1 MHCKR
6 CGKAIGTDRGI
17 CPFCGAMLT
26 SEQMKIYEQ
35 DKKDNMK
42 KVELITEKYGNE
54 RVYFEKSNQNEN
66 KLVGILVVL
75 GVLVLLAIIALIIV
89 LNQS

>member
-26 SEQMKIYEQ
+26 KEQIKIYQQ
-35 DKKDNMK
+35 DKKENMFK
-42 KVELITEKYGNE
+42 PEMLTEKFG
-54 RVYFEKSNQNEN
+54 EKPQIYQKREDNS
-66 KLVGILVVL
+66 KYLWLIVF
-75 GVLVLLAIIALIIV
+75 LALAIIIALIILIIV
-89 LNQS
+89 

>member
-26 SEQMKIYEQ
+26 KEQMDVYKQ
-35 DKKDNMK
+35 DKKENMLK
-42 KVELITEKYGNE
+42 PEMLTEKFGE
-54 RVYFEKSNQNEN
+54 KPQVYQKRNDNSNY
-66 KLVGILVVL
+66 LWLIAF
-75 GVLVLLAIIALIIV
+75 LVLAIIIALIILIFV
-89 LNQS
+89 

>member
-17 CPFCGAMLT
+17 CPFCGEMLT
-26 SEQMKIYEQ
+26 SDQMKIYEQ
-35 DKKDNMK
+35 DKKESMK

-54 RVYFEKSNQNEN
+54 HVVFESSSSNEN
-66 KLVGILVVL
+66 KLIGVLIVL
-75 GVLVLLAIIALIIV
+75 GVLVILAVIALIIV
-89 LNQS
+89 LNQ